1 MIASVTAPDSRFQVN
16 AASAWGAAEP
26 CRRWRRAVL
35 PLVLTAALAGCSG
48 PGQPPAAAPAST
60 PPSSSGSAPSAGGPI
75 LGAPAQPGGDWPTY
89 HHDNART
96 GQARDLAPLGTLRR
110 AWTTELDGA
119 VYGQPLIV
127 GDRLLAA
134 TENDTVYAVDSRT
147 GRVLWSRHVGTPMR
161 RSDLPCGNIDPLGI
175 TSTMVY
181 DPASRHVF
189 ALAEMEGARHVLVEV
204 DVATGQLVS
213 GRPAE
218 PPKGDR
224 VAHQQRAALT
234 LLDGWVYI
242 PYGGLAGDCG
252 QYIGSV
258 VALPTT
264 GAVPARS
271 YAIPTTREGGIWTPG
286 GGVVQ
291 GGRLLYSVGNGESRS
306 DYDGS
311 DSVIALSP
319 ALQLVDRFAPAVWAD
334 DNRADLDLGSMSP
347 AVVGSFVYI
356 QGKRGIGYVL
366 RASHLGGIGGQVAQL
381 QLCRAFGG
389 SAVSGD
395 TVYLPCADGG
405 VHAVRIDAAGRP
417 SQRWQAA
424 AGAAS
429 AAGSPVIGGG
439 AVWVV
444 DYDGGRLY
452 ALDSGTGAVRQQVDI
467 GTAPHFASPTL
478 SGSRAYVG
486 TMAGVVAVDGA

>member
-1 MIASVTAPDSRFQVN
+1 MLAYFMSVRRSRWVSGAPARARDRRPVVALLLVGVL
-16 AASAWGAAEP
+16 AACSGGSSQPDATP
-26 CRRWRRAVL
+26 
-35 PLVLTAALAGCSG
+35 TAA
-48 PGQPPAAAPAST
+48 PPAPTGPTSSAARPSTGAVAAPA
-60 PPSSSGSAPSAGGPI
+60 
-75 LGAPAQPGGDWPTY
+75 DWPTY

-96 GQARDLAPLGTLRR
+96 GVAPGLAPLGTLRP

-119 VYGQPLIV
+119 VYGQPLVV
-127 GDRLLAA
+127 GDRLLAG
-134 TENDTVYAVDSRT
+134 TENDTVYALDSAT
-147 GRVLWSRHVGTPMR
+147 GRVLWARHVGTPVR

-189 ALAEMEGARHVLVEV
+189 ALAEMDGARHVLVEV
-204 DVATGQLVS
+204 DVATGALVS
-213 GRPAE
+213 SRPAE
-218 PPKGDR
+218 PPRGDR
-224 VAHQQRAALT
+224 VAHQQRGALT

-264 GAVPARS
+264 GTAAARS
-271 YAIPTTREGGIWTPG
+271 YAIPTTREAGIWTPG
-286 GGVVQ
+286 GGVVHA
-291 GGRLLYSVGNGESRS
+291 GRLLYASGNGESTS

-311 DSVIALSP
+311 DSVLALSP
-319 ALQLVDRFAPAVWAD
+319 TLQLVDRFTAPEWVD
-334 DNRADLDLGSMSP
+334 DNRTDLDLGSMSP

-366 RASHLGGIGGQVAQL
+366 RADHLGGIGGQVATL
-381 QLCRAFGG
+381 RACASFGG

-395 TVYLPCADGG
+395 TVYVPCRGRMR
-405 VHAVRIDAAGRP
+405 AVRIDATGQP
-417 SQRWQAA
+417 SQRWEAA
-424 AGAAS
+424 VSAS
-429 AAGSPVIGGG
+429 GSPVLGGG
-439 AVWVV
+439 AVFVV
-444 DYDGGRLY
+444 DYDGGMLY
-452 ALDSGTGAVRQQVDI
+452 ALDSDSGAVRQQVSI
-467 GTAPHFASPTL
+467 GRAPHFASPTL